1 MEFEQDNTIHKL
13 KLLFILEKMEIPL
26 TENNIIDLCT
36 SSNDW
41 FTYLDLKEAMYQLLD
56 VNFIC
61 ENKIENE
68 ESRYTI
74 TFDGRNCLSHF
85 YFRIPKAMRESM
97 TTYAQENRMN
107 FKRSQE
113 YVSEYSKNPDGT
125 YSVILKIKEP
135 LLTSTLLQIKL
146 KTPSRASAVEA
157 TKRWKDKAPIIY
169 ENIYDNLL
177 DV

>member
-41 FTYLDLKEAMYQLLD
+41 FTYLDLKEAMYELLD

-97 TTYAQENRMN
+97 TAYAQENRMN
-107 FKRSQE
+107 YKRSQE

-125 YSVILKIKEP
+125 YSVTLKIKEP

-146 KTPSRASAVEA
+146 KAPSRASAVEA
-157 TKRWKDKAPIIY
+157 TKRWTDKAPIIY